1 MLGLTRTTLK
11 WVATAATLSI
21 TGTYSASADIV
32 KDTQNVLSEWISLE
46 KQISE
51 EKFAWIEQKEVLE
64 NSIEFMETE
73 IASLED
79 IIKTAEE
86 TASAGEKKRAELD
99 EKKADLDA
107 ATEDMTAAV
116 EGYESQIKELALTWP
131 AAFLKTVDTFIK
143 RIPNEE
149 QRETTP
155 ITIRLQNVVA
165 IMSQFDKFQSVVSKD
180 TGIQDVGGESREVT
194 TLYFG
199 FAYAYFIDGTGE
211 YAGYGFPS
219 TSGEGWEWTP
229 DTALAEQVGELVA
242 IYDRTIDASFL
253 GMPAKIV
260 TP

>member
-1 MLGLTRTTLK
+1 MLGLHTKTFKCL
-11 WVATAATLSI
+11 AAAATLSI
-21 TGTYSASADIV
+21 SATYSVSADVV

-51 EKFAWIEQKEVLE
+51 EKFAWVEQKEVIE

-73 IASLED
+73 IASLKD

-99 EKKADLDA
+99 EKKEDLDE
-107 ATEDMTAAV
+107 ATQVMTAAV
-116 EGYESQIKELALTWP
+116 ETYEKQIKQLSLTWP
-131 AAFLKTVDTFIK
+131 HAFRKSVETFLK

-149 QRETTP
+149 QKETTP

-165 IMSQFDKFQSVVSKD
+165 IMSQFEKFQSVVTKD
-180 TGIQDVGGESREVT
+180 TGIQEVGGESREVT

-199 FAYAYFIDGTGE
+199 FAYAYFVDGTGE
-211 YAGYGFPS
+211 YAGYGYPS
-219 TSGEGWEWTP
+219 SSKGWDWTP
-229 DTALAEQVGELVA
+229 DAAIAEKVSQLVA
-242 IYDRTIDASFL
+242 IYDRTVDASFL

>member
-1 MLGLTRTTLK
+1 MA
-11 WVATAATLSI
+11 VAATLSVSFS
-21 TGTYSASADIV
+21 YSVSADVV

-51 EKFAWIEQKEVLE
+51 EKVAWVEQKEVVK

-73 IASLED
+73 IASLKD

-99 EKKADLDA
+99 EKKQDLDE
-107 ATEDMTAAV
+107 ATDIMTAAV
-116 EGYESQIKELALTWP
+116 ESYEIQVKELALTWP
-131 AAFLKTVDTFIK
+131 KAFLKSVDTFIK
-143 RIPNEE
+143 RIPTEE
-149 QRETTP
+149 QKETTP

-165 IMSQFDKFQSVVSKD
+165 IMSQFDKFQSVVTKD

-211 YAGYGFPS
+211 YAGYGYPS
-219 TSGEGWEWTP
+219 MSDGWDWTP
-229 DTALAEQVGELVA
+229 DPSIAEKVSQLVS

>member
-1 MLGLTRTTLK
+1 MAA
-11 WVATAATLSI
+11 VAALSI
-21 TGTYSASADIV
+21 LFTYSVSADDV

-46 KQISE
+46 KQVSE
-51 EKFAWIEQKEVLE
+51 EKVAWVEQKEVIE

-73 IASLED
+73 IASLKD

-99 EKKADLDA
+99 EKKEDLDE
-107 ATEDMTAAV
+107 ATEVMTAAV
-116 EGYESQIKELALTWP
+116 ENYESQIKELALTWP
-131 AAFLKTVDTFIK
+131 SAFLKSVDTFIK
-143 RIPNEE
+143 RLPTEE
-149 QRETTP
+149 QKETTP

-165 IMSQFDKFQSVVSKD
+165 IMSQFDKFQSVVTKD
-180 TGIQDVGGESREVT
+180 TGIQEVGGESREVT

-211 YAGYGFPS
+211 YAGYGYPA
-219 TSGEGWEWTP
+219 TGEGWDWKP
-229 DTALAEQVGELVA
+229 DPAIAEKVSQLVA

>member
-1 MLGLTRTTLK
+1 MLGLQKKTFRRMAL
-11 WVATAATLSI
+11 AATLSI
-21 TGTYSASADIV
+21 TGSYSVSADIV

-46 KQISE
+46 KQISG
-51 EKFAWIEQKEVLE
+51 EKIAWVEQKEVLG

-73 IASLED
+73 IASLKD
-79 IIKTAEE
+79 AIKTAEE

-99 EKKADLDA
+99 EKKKDLDE
-107 ATEDMTAAV
+107 ATDVMTAAV
-116 EGYESQIKELALTWP
+116 ESYESQIKELSVTWP
-131 AAFLKTVDTFIK
+131 NAFRKSVETFLK

-149 QRETTP
+149 QKKTTP

-165 IMSQFDKFQSVVSKD
+165 IMSQFDKFQSVVTKD

-211 YAGYGFPS
+211 YSGYGYPS
-219 TSGEGWEWTP
+219 ADEGWDWKP
-229 DTALAEQVGELVA
+229 DPSISEDVSQLVA
-242 IYDRTIDASFL
+242 IYDRSIDASFL

>member
-1 MLGLTRTTLK
+1 M
-11 WVATAATLSI
+11 AAAATLSI
-21 TGTYSASADIV
+21 SFTYSVSADVV

-51 EKFAWIEQKEVLE
+51 EKFAWVEQKEVIE

-73 IASLED
+73 ITSLKD

-99 EKKADLDA
+99 EKKEGLDE
-107 ATEDMTAAV
+107 ATDVMTAAI
-116 EGYESQIKELALTWP
+116 EGYESQIKELSLTWP
-131 AAFLKTVDTFIK
+131 NAFRKTVETFLK

-149 QRETTP
+149 QKETTP

-165 IMSQFDKFQSVVSKD
+165 IMSQFEKFQSVVTKD
-180 TGIQDVGGESREVT
+180 TGIQEIGGESREVT

-199 FAYAYFIDGTGE
+199 FAYAYFVDGTGE
-211 YAGYGFPS
+211 YAGYGYPAS
-219 TSGEGWEWTP
+219 NEGWDWTP
-229 DTALAEQVGELVA
+229 DSSISEDVSQLVA
-242 IYDRTIDASFL
+242 IYDRSVDASFL

>member
-1 MLGLTRTTLK
+1 MAA
-11 WVATAATLSI
+11 VATLSI
-21 TGTYSASADIV
+21 AIPYSVSADIV

-73 IASLED
+73 IASLEE

-86 TASAGEKKRAELD
+86 TASAGEKKRAELEGD
-99 EKKADLDA
+99 QESLDA
-107 ATEDMTAAV
+107 ATDVMTAAV
-116 EGYESQIKELALTWP
+116 EDYESQIKELSLTWP
-131 AAFLKTVDTFIK
+131 HAFRKSVETFLK

-149 QRETTP
+149 QKETTP

-165 IMSQFDKFQSVVSKD
+165 IMSQFDKFQNVVTKD
-180 TGIQDVGGESREVT
+180 TGIQEVSGESREVT

-211 YAGYGFPS
+211 YSGYGYPASDKGWDWKPDPS
-219 TSGEGWEWTP
+219 I
-229 DTALAEQVGELVA
+229 AEDVTQLVA
-242 IYDRTIDASFL
+242 IYDRSVDASFL

>member
-1 MLGLTRTTLK
+1 MLGLHSKTFNCL
-11 WVATAATLSI
+11 AAAATLSV
-21 TGTYSASADIV
+21 TATYSVSADIV

-51 EKFAWIEQKEVLE
+51 EKVAWVEQKEVVE

-73 IASLED
+73 IASLKD

-86 TASAGEKKRAELD
+86 TASAGEKKRTELD
-99 EKKADLDA
+99 EKKEGLDE
-107 ATEDMTAAV
+107 ATEVMTAAV
-116 EGYESQIKELALTWP
+116 ESYESQIKELALTWP
-131 AAFLKTVDTFIK
+131 SAFLDTVGTFIK

-149 QRETTP
+149 QKETTP

-165 IMSQFDKFQSVVSKD
+165 IMSQFDKFQSVVTKD
-180 TGIQDVGGESREVT
+180 TGIQEVGGESREVT

-211 YAGYGFPS
+211 YAGYGYPAAS
-219 TSGEGWEWTP
+219 EGWDWTP
-229 DTALAEQVGELVA
+229 DSSIAEKVSQLVS

-253 GMPAKIV
+253 SMPAKIV

>member
-1 MLGLTRTTLK
+1 M
-11 WVATAATLSI
+11 AAAATLSI
-21 TGTYSASADIV
+21 SFTYSVSADVV

-51 EKFAWIEQKEVLE
+51 EKFAWVEQKEVIE

-73 IASLED
+73 IASLKD

-99 EKKADLDA
+99 EKKENLDE
-107 ATEDMTAAV
+107 ATKVMTAAV
-116 EGYESQIKELALTWP
+116 ETYESQIKEQALTWP
-131 AAFLKTVDTFIK
+131 DAFRKSIATFLK
-143 RIPNEE
+143 RIPSEE
-149 QRETTP
+149 QKETTP

-165 IMSQFDKFQSVVSKD
+165 IMSQFEKFQSVVTKD

-199 FAYAYFIDGTGE
+199 FAYAYFVDGTGE
-211 YAGYGFPS
+211 YAGYGHPS
-219 TSGEGWEWTP
+219 TGEGWDWKPEP
-229 DTALAEQVGELVA
+229 AIAEKVSQLVA
-242 IYDRTIDASFL
+242 IYDRSVDASFL

>member
-1 MLGLTRTTLK
+1 MLGLHIKTFK
-11 WVATAATLSI
+11 CMAAAATLSI
-21 TGTYSASADIV
+21 SFTYSVSADVV

-51 EKFAWIEQKEVLE
+51 EKFAWVEQKEVIE

-73 IASLED
+73 IASLKD

-99 EKKADLDA
+99 EKKENLDE
-107 ATEDMTAAV
+107 ATKVMTAAV
-116 EGYESQIKELALTWP
+116 ETYESQIKEQALTWP
-131 AAFLKTVDTFIK
+131 DAFRKSIATFLK
-143 RIPNEE
+143 RIPSEE
-149 QRETTP
+149 QKETTP

-165 IMSQFDKFQSVVSKD
+165 IMSQFEKFQSVVTKD

-199 FAYAYFIDGTGE
+199 FAYAYFVDGTGE
-211 YAGYGFPS
+211 YAGYGHPS
-219 TSGEGWEWTP
+219 TGEGWDWKPEP
-229 DTALAEQVGELVA
+229 AIAEKVSQLVA
-242 IYDRTIDASFL
+242 IYDRSVDASFL

>member
-1 MLGLTRTTLK
+1 MAL
-11 WVATAATLSI
+11 VATLSI
-21 TGTYSASADIV
+21 SATYSVSADIV

-73 IASLED
+73 ISSLRE

-86 TASAGEKKRAELD
+86 TASAGEKKRAEL
-99 EKKADLDA
+99 EGQKKDLDA
-107 ATEDMTAAV
+107 ATDVVTTAV
-116 EGYESQIKELALTWP
+116 ESYEATIKKMALTWP
-131 AAFLKTVDTFIK
+131 DAFLTSVDTFLK

-149 QRETTP
+149 QKETTP

-165 IMSQFDKFQSVVSKD
+165 IMSQFDKFQSIVTKD
-180 TGIQDVGGESREVT
+180 TGIQEVGGESREVT

-211 YAGYGFPS
+211 YAGYGYPS
-219 TSGEGWEWTP
+219 STEGWDWTP
-229 DTALAEQVGELVA
+229 EPSIAENVSQLVA
-242 IYDRTIDASFL
+242 IFNRSVDASFL
-253 GMPAKIV
+253 PMPAKIV

>member
-1 MLGLTRTTLK
+1 MALF
-11 WVATAATLSI
+11 ATLSI
-21 TGTYSASADIV
+21 SATYSVSADIV

-73 IASLED
+73 ISSLKE

-86 TASAGEKKRAELD
+86 TASAGEKKRAELEG
-99 EKKADLDA
+99 EKKDLDA
-107 ATEDMTAAV
+107 ATEVVTAAV
-116 EGYESQIKELALTWP
+116 ESYEATIKEMALTWP
-131 AAFLKTVDTFIK
+131 DAFLTSIDTFLK

-149 QRETTP
+149 QKETTP
-155 ITIRLQNVVA
+155 VTIRLQNVVA
-165 IMSQFDKFQSVVSKD
+165 IMSQFDKFQSIVTKD
-180 TGIQDVGGESREVT
+180 TAIQEIGGESREVT

-211 YAGYGFPS
+211 YAGYGYPS
-219 TSGEGWEWTP
+219 ATKGWEWKP
-229 DTALAEQVGELVA
+229 EPSIAENVSQLVA
-242 IYDRTIDASFL
+242 IFNRSVDASFL
-253 GMPAKIV
+253 SMPAKIV